1 MKWGF
6 LALFLVLLIVPSVF
20 AKQGHLK
27 LLAVKEKGDGYEG
40 SIADLYLEIK
50 PGIGRVFLDTF
61 PLTKVDTQI
70 STRFAKD
77 MACSYLDRDCLEY
90 DFIYTIKADSPI
102 IAGPSA
108 GGAITLLTVSLLEGL
123 EIDEEISIT
132 GTINSGGIIGPV
144 GGIKEKID
152 AANNDGLR
160 KVLIPEGER
169 FIDKDTK
176 IIEKL
181 TVIGVNGSVFEN
193 ATIRNKTIDLVEYG
207 KKEGIEVVEVSDIND
222 VLYEFTGNK
231 RGNSDYS
238 LVIDDEYNDTMSS
251 LASKLCNRSVR
262 LLSMVTSKDY
272 SEYNG
277 TMESVLDLT
286 SKAEGAVNNSRPYSA
301 ASYCFGANVKLTYLL
316 LALENASEEEIGE
329 KIDII
334 GRNVEKLEKGIDKK
348 DKETVTDLEAY
359 AIVKERLIEAEDFK
373 EEASK
378 NITQKDIYSLAYSF
392 ERVYSAFSWAN
403 FFDHRGKRYDFN
415 KELLESSCQN
425 KIEEAEERYHY
436 VLLFYP
442 ILGLEGT
449 RKEID
454 YAYDDMRNGSYE
466 LCLFKATKAKA
477 ESDVILSVSG
487 IGNDKVDGLL
497 DKKLEVARKS
507 IAKQISKGSF
517 PVLAYSYYEY
527 ANELKESDTYSAL
540 LYSEYALELSDLS
553 IYFKQVKEP
562 FVVGFDKSFVFL
574 VIGVVIGYML
584 FRFSGKKKK
593 GIVPNSSSKAQT
605 KRRKKA

>member
-6 LALFLVLLIVPSVF
+6 LALFLVILIVPSVS
-20 AKQGHLK
+20 AKEGHIK
-27 LLAVKEKGDGYEG
+27 LLAVRETGDGYEG
-40 SIADLYLEIK
+40 SIADLYLEIQK
-50 PGIGRVFLDTF
+50 GTGRVFLDTF

-77 MACSYLDRDCLEY
+77 MACAYLDRDCLEY

-108 GGAITLLTVSLLEGL
+108 GGAIAILTVALLEDL
-123 EIDEEISIT
+123 ELDEEISIT

-152 AANNDGLR
+152 AANRNGLR

-176 IIEKL
+176 IIEKI
-181 TVIGVNGSVFEN
+181 TVKGIKGSVYEN
-193 ATIRNKTIDLVEYG
+193 ASIMNKTLDLVEYG

-222 VLYEFTGNK
+222 VLFEFVGRRMEDMN
-231 RGNSDYS
+231 YP
-238 LVIDDEYNDTMSS
+238 LIIDDHYNHTMSS
-251 LASKLCNRSVR
+251 LSSRLCNRSSR
-262 LLSMVTSKDY
+262 LFSMVMMHDH
-272 SEYNG
+272 SEYNE
-277 TMESVLDLT
+277 TVDSILNLT
-286 SKAEGAVNNSRPYSA
+286 SKADSATIKGMPYSA

-316 LALENASEEEIGE
+316 LALENASEEEIEG

-334 GRNVEKLEKGIDKK
+334 SRNVAKLERSIDKRE
-348 DKETVTDLEAY
+348 KETVTDLEAY

-373 EEASK
+373 DEASK
-378 NITQKDIYSLAYSF
+378 NITEKDVYSLAYSF

-403 FFDHRGKRYDFN
+403 FFDHRGRKYDFN
-415 KELLESSCQN
+415 KELLESSCQK

-442 ILGLEGT
+442 ALSLEGT

-454 YAYDDMRNGSYE
+454 YAYDDMRNSSYE

-487 IGNDKVDGLL
+487 VGNDKIGALL

-507 IAKQISKGSF
+507 IARQINKGSF

-527 ANELKESDTYSAL
+527 ANELQKSDPYSAL

-553 IYFKQVKEP
+553 IYFKEIRRPPVI
-562 FVVGFDKSFVFL
+562 GFDFRSLVFL
-574 VIGVVIGYML
+574 IIGMLVGYLL
-584 FRFSGKKKK
+584 FRVGGEKKETKR
-593 GIVPNSSSKAQT
+593 S
-605 KRRKKA
+605 KRRKS